1 MSRGCFFSFEGIDG
15 CGKSTQIEY
24 LSESLLNSGKEIVK
38 LREPGSTDISE
49 EIRSI
54 LLNPNNEMINDACE
68 ALLMAAS
75 RVQLLKEIIVPEI
88 ISGKI
93 ILCDRYVDSSLAY
106 QVGGRGLSESWVREI
121 NRYSFQLAMPDKT
134 FFLNLS
140 VEDAI
145 GRLKDRDRDRIELSG
160 IKFLEKVNDCFVALA
175 EEEPSRYITL
185 DGSKEPDLLAK
196 EIFDEVRKFIE

>member
-1 MSRGCFFSFEGIDG
+1 MNRGCFFSFEGIDG

-24 LSESLLNSGKEIVK
+24 LSEALLNSGKELVK

-49 EIRSI
+49 AIRNI

-75 RVQLLKEIIVPEI
+75 RVQLLREIIVPEI
-88 ISGKI
+88 ISGKV

-106 QVGGRGLSESWVREI
+106 QVAGRGLSEDWIREI

-134 FFLNLS
+134 FFLNIS
-140 VEDAI
+140 PQDAI
-145 GRLKDRDRDRIELSG
+145 DRLKDRDRDRIELSG

-175 EEEPSRYITL
+175 EEEPGRYIIL
-185 DGSKEPDLLAK
+185 DGNKEPDLLAK
-196 EIFDEVRKFIE
+196 EIFDEVRKFVE

>member
-24 LSESLLNSGKEIVK
+24 LSESLLNSGKEIIK
-38 LREPGSTDISE
+38 IREPGSTDISE

-121 NRYSFQLAMPDKT
+121 NRYSFQLAMQDKT
-134 FFLNLS
+134 FFLNIS
-140 VEDAI
+140 VQDAI
-145 GRLKDRDRDRIELSG
+145 DRLKDRDRDRIELSG
-160 IKFLEKVNDCFVALA
+160 IKFLEKVNDCFVSLA
-175 EEEPSRYITL
+175 EEEPNRYITL

-196 EIFDEVRKFIE
+196 EIFDEVRKLIE

>member
-1 MSRGCFFSFEGIDG
+1 MIRGCFFSFEGIDG

-49 EIRSI
+49 AIRNI

-160 IKFLEKVNDCFVALA
+160 IKFLEKVNDSFVALA
-175 EEEPSRYITL
+175 EEEPNRYITL